1 MKRSTGVVLVLMG
14 AAAVGGTAWW
24 VSSLNC
30 TNVQPGTPQ
39 AEQCRSPSSGT
50 SYGSSSY
57 FWGNQ
62 HGSSSSYDNY
72 KNSSS
77 SNTHPATGPAVAR
90 SGFGSTGHGYSGG
103 S

>member
-39 AEQCRSPSSGT
+39 AEQCRSSSGS
-50 SYGSSSY
+50 SYGSRYYSGSQYNSSD
-57 FWGNQ
+57 
-62 HGSSSSYDNY
+62 SSHDTH

-77 SNTHPATGPAVAR
+77 SQSHPATVPGVAR
-90 SGFGSTGHGYSGG
+90 SGFGSTAHGYSSG